1 MNGEQGIPLFETDR
15 RYLRNRSLNRH
26 VRKARRTR
34 TIVRWTGI
42 VAVNLSVAGV
52 IVAAGWSALRH
63 LTTSDRFAVHTIEV
77 EGAQRTTPDAV
88 RAALAR
94 WMGANLFEIDLDD
107 VAVAARN
114 DPWVAQAAVK
124 RLVPGTLR
132 VTVTE
137 RTPAAVALAK
147 GIAHV
152 VAGDGSVMGPA
163 GPGLAF
169 DLPVITGLDGLGDD
183 ALSDA
188 LARGVATLRAL
199 KQAAPSIARD
209 VSEIDLSRPDRVGVR
224 MITPGPRIL
233 LDPERVDRN
242 VEAWILLREEMTS
255 RLGGIDTVD
264 LRWDRRI
271 AVKPSDFDTHSP

>member
-1 MNGEQGIPLFETDR
+1 MNGEQGMPLFETDR

-26 VRKARRTR
+26 VRKARRAR

-88 RAALAR
+88 RAALTR

-169 DLPVITGLDGLGDD
+169 DLPVITGLDGLGDG

-199 KQAAPSIARD
+199 EQAAPSIVRD
-209 VSEIDLSRPDRVGVR
+209 ISEIDLSRPDRVGVTT
-224 MITPGPRIL
+224 ITRGPRIL

-242 VEAWILLREEMTS
+242 VETWILLREEMTR

-271 AVKPSDFDTHSP
+271 AVKPSDVETHSP